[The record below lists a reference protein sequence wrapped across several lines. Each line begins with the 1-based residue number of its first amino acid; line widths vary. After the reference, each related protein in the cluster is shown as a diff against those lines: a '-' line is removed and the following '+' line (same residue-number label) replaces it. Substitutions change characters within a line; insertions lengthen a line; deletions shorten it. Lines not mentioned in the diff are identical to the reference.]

1 MLMTSKR
8 NVSPS
13 ALLLAVVV
21 ALLVGVMGSLAIRPP
36 GAAVELSE
44 STATNGF
51 EQVRWRA
58 TSSFT
63 SNLPIIGQ
71 PPQRIADE
79 LATMSG
85 GAFQMK
91 VFDPGEI
98 VPALEITESVKEGK
112 IQAGFQ
118 WVGYDQGRIP
128 ASTLISAVPFGMEP
142 VEFSA
147 WWYYGGG
154 RELGEALYESHN
166 VMPILCGLTSP
177 ETAGWFREPIE
188 SLDDLVG
195 LKIRF
200 AGLGGKVLQ
209 RIGAS
214 VTMIPAGEIFQ
225 ALEKGAIDATEFSMP
240 VVDQLLG
247 FSRVAKYNYF
257 PGWHQTFSSAHLQVN
272 LDEWNG
278 LRADTQTMVRV
289 ACRAAA
295 MLAISESEFLQGAVM
310 RDFEKQGVTAGV
322 LPTQILEELRAVTKE
337 VLDEEAARDEHFA
350 RILKSQREFSATY
363 RYWKTKGYLPRSF

>member
-1 MLMTSKR
+1 MTSKR
-8 NVSPS
+8 NVSPR

-21 ALLVGVMGSLAIRPP
+21 ALLVGVTGSLAIRPP

-44 STATNGF
+44 PTATSEF

-58 TSSFT
+58 TSSFN
-63 SNLPIIGQ
+63 SNLPIIGP
-71 PPQRIADE
+71 PPQRVADD

-112 IQAGFQ
+112 VQAGFQ

-147 WWYYGGG
+147 WWFYGGG
-154 RELGEALYESHN
+154 RELGEALYEPHN

-200 AGLGGKVLQ
+200 AGLGGKVALIEK
-209 RIGAS
+209 IGQ
-214 VTMIPAGEIFQ
+214 EKFDK
-225 ALEKGAIDATEFSMP
+225 LEKQS
-240 VVDQLLG
+240 
-247 FSRVAKYNYF
+247 K
-257 PGWHQTFSSAHLQVN
+257 
-272 LDEWNG
+272 
-278 LRADTQTMVRV
+278 
-289 ACRAAA
+289 
-295 MLAISESEFLQGAVM
+295 
-310 RDFEKQGVTAGV
+310 
-322 LPTQILEELRAVTKE
+322 VTKSYNS
-337 VLDEEAARDEHFA
+337 VYYN
-350 RILKSQREFSATY
+350 RIISIFNT
-363 RYWKTKGYLPRSF
+363 KTKKLSL